1 MIIEALLSVL
11 FGVVRL
17 FLSLF
22 NFLPDMPASLA
33 DAFDYFL
40 GVLLSV
46 ASVITQFKGVSIFLG
61 ILVGLFVGERLIDI
75 FLWVWRMIHGEASAD

>member
-1 MIIEALLSVL
+1 MIVEALLSVL

-22 NFLPDMPASLA
+22 TFLPDMPESLA
-33 DAFDYFL
+33 DTFDYFL

-46 ASVITQFKGVSIFLG
+46 ASVITQFEGISIVLG
-61 ILVGLFVGERLIDI
+61 ILVGLFAGERLIDI